1 MSPRMRLLNEAY
13 DQLLKDDPK
22 TNITKYALRSI
33 VKSGKVN
40 TVKLGRKT
48 LINYDSLLDYL
59 KNGNCSDKKNNA
71 SFGEIRRVS

>member
-13 DQLLKDDPK
+13 QQLLIDDPN
-22 TNITKYALRSI
+22 TSVTKYALRSI

>member
-13 DQLLKDDPK
+13 QQLLIDDPN
-22 TNITKYALRSI
+22 TSVTKYALRSI

-59 KNGNCSDKKNNA
+59 KNGSCSNSKNNA
-71 SFGEIRRVS
+71 SFGEIRRVY

>member
-13 DQLLKDDPK
+13 EQLLKDDPK
-22 TNITKYALRSI
+22 TSVTKYALRSI
-33 VKSGKVN
+33 IKSGKVN

-59 KNGNCSDKKNNA
+59 KNSSCSNPKNNA
-71 SFGEIRRVS
+71 SFGEIREIH

>member
-13 DQLLKDDPK
+13 EQLLKDDPK
-22 TNITKYALRSI
+22 TSVTKYALRSI

-59 KNGNCSDKKNNA
+59 KNGSCSNPNNNA
-71 SFGEIRRVS
+71 SFREIRRVY